1 MLTTSQRSLARVL
14 GSAPRYGHE
23 GTGTGIG
30 RGVYLTRGRFSFSTF
45 EHSEPLTVDSLSLT
59 DSTRTPLV
67 ASFCCAR
74 TDYSSPH
81 AKYLSFQTTTWSN
94 LGSVPVASV
103 IIRRN
108 PSRLFWSRR
117 TRRLPPGCVPRRTP
131 TSRHLDLALRVVL
144 GHSDGSFHVD
154 GCQVEGLLIHRF
166 APLVRS
172 GIVKG
177 RLRRRRRRILF
188 VNRNQALIPC
198 SPMDGR
204 LSGPA
209 VIKSCGAAVDS
220 AAE

>member
-1 MLTTSQRSLARVL
+1 MLATSQRSLARVL

-59 DSTRTPLV
+59 DSTRTPLA

-108 PSRLFWSRR
+108 PSRLFLESPNQAP
-117 TRRLPPGCVPRRTP
+117 TPRLRPSQNSNVSASGPSAPRRVGTLGREL
-131 TSRHLDLALRVVL
+131 SRGWLP
-144 GHSDGSFHVD
+144 G
-154 GCQVEGLLIHRF
+154 
-166 APLVRS
+166 
-172 GIVKG
+172 
-177 RLRRRRRRILF
+177 
-188 VNRNQALIPC
+188 
-198 SPMDGR
+198 
-204 LSGPA
+204 
-209 VIKSCGAAVDS
+209 
-220 AAE
+220 

>member
-1 MLTTSQRSLARVL
+1 M
-14 GSAPRYGHE
+14 
-23 GTGTGIG
+23 
-30 RGVYLTRGRFSFSTF
+30 
-45 EHSEPLTVDSLSLT
+45 TVSPLT
-59 DSTRTPLV
+59 DSTRTPLA

-74 TDYSSPH
+74 IDYSSPH

-94 LGSVPVASV
+94 LGSVPVAL
-103 IIRRN
+103 RYH
-108 PSRLFWSRR
+108 PSKSLPAV
-117 TRRLPPGCVPRRTP
+117 LGVAEPGAYPPGCVPRRTP

-154 GCQVEGLLIHRF
+154 GCQVEGFLIHRF

-172 GIVKG
+172 GTVKG
-177 RLRRRRRRILF
+177 WLRRRRRRILF

-204 LSGPA
+204 FSGPA

-220 AAE
+220 ATE